1 MNGFALVSDS
11 QRKAAESGMISRE
24 EADKKC
30 RVYDFLAA
38 CDKEDLYILFDSSA
52 FNEIA
57 KAYLRQAVEEL
68 TAEGKITEEQGR
80 SVRNRVSVLFDESP
94 SKPICES

>member
-52 FNEIA
+52 LNSKSLFE
-57 KAYLRQAVEEL
+57 KGRRGAYC
-68 TAEGKITEEQGR
+68 GR
-80 SVRNRVSVLFDESP
+80 KDY
-94 SKPICES
+94 